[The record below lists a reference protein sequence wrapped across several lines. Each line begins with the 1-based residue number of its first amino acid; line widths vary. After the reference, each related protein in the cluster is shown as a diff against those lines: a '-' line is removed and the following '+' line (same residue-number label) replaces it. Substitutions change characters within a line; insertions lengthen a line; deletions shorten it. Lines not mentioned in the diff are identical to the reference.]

1 MLRACFLLL
10 ALMAAALPLLVRGTD
25 VRLSG
30 GAATIESNFPA
41 AVDAAN
47 AAAAAHSQARG
58 YPTRLLTPLKV
69 SVHTSLA
76 PVISQ
81 AGAAFK
87 ATDSSFSALY
97 TVGATNEEA
106 KDEFFAGSLKHSQMT
121 DARFQSSLFRHS
133 LFPPRV
139 CCLFVPRCFNLFC
152 QAVTTS
158 L

>member
-1 MLRACFLLL
+1 MLRACLLL
-10 ALMAAALPLLVRGTD
+10 FALLAAALPLLVRGAD

-69 SVHTSLA
+69 VVHSSLA
-76 PVISQ
+76 AVVSQ

-87 ATDSSFSALY
+87 ASESSFSALY
-97 TVGATNEEA
+97 TVGATNTETKEA
-106 KDEFFAGSLKHSQMT
+106 FFAGTGNSSKAKSRIEPSLSCNALIHP
-121 DARFQSSLFRHS
+121 RGGVLFLRA
-133 LFPPRV
+133 V
-139 CCLFVPRCFNLFC
+139 CLVRRL
-152 QAVTTS
+152 
-158 L
+158 

>member
-1 MLRACFLLL
+1 MLRACLLLL
-10 ALMAAALPLLVRGTD
+10 ALLAVALPLLVRGAD

-47 AAAAAHSQARG
+47 AAAAAHSQERG

-69 SVHTSLA
+69 VVHSSLA
-76 PVISQ
+76 AVVSQ

-97 TVGATNEEA
+97 TVGATHAEA
-106 KDEFFAGSLKHSQMT
+106 KEEFFAGSLKHSLIT
-121 DARFQSSLFRHS
+121 YARFE
-133 LFPPRV
+133 
-139 CCLFVPRCFNLFC
+139 
-152 QAVTTS
+152 
-158 L
+158 